1 MYKKKG
7 RVKPVK
13 IGYARVSTDDQK
25 LDLQLDALAK
35 YGCDVV
41 FKDFG
46 VSGSYM
52 KRAGLQEAL
61 EACYSSAKDSVS
73 TELVI
78 WKLDRLGRD
87 TIEVL
92 TLIKGLAAKNVK
104 LHSITEGLGDY
115 SPLTVFMT
123 AISAATAEYE
133 RNQTAQRRNAGIQS
147 ARARGV
153 IFGRPK
159 ALTDDQEDMLREALA
174 SHKMPRTALAKAF
187 KISRGTLYNYIK
199 FFNSTKNI

>member
-1 MYKKKG
+1 M
-7 RVKPVK
+7 K

-25 LDLQLDALAK
+25 LDLQIDALAK

-46 VSGSYM
+46 ISGSNM

-61 EACYSSAKDSVS
+61 EACYGNAVVDPTG

-87 TIEVL
+87 TIGVL
-92 TLIKGLAAKNVK
+92 TLIKELAAKNVK

>member
-1 MYKKKG
+1 M
-7 RVKPVK
+7 K

-46 VSGSYM
+46 ISGSNM

-61 EACYSSAKDSVS
+61 EACYGNAVVDPTG

-87 TIEVL
+87 TIGVL
-92 TLIKGLAAKNVK
+92 TLIKELAAKNVK
-104 LHSITEGLGDY
+104 LHSITEGIGGQTPIAVY
-115 SPLTVFMT
+115 MT
-123 AISAATAEYE
+123 AITAATAEYE
-133 RNQTAQRRNAGIQS
+133 RNQTAQRRAAGIES

-159 ALTDDQEDMLREALA
+159 ALSESQKERLKEALK
-174 SHKMPRTALAKAF
+174 SPISRSSLARDF

-199 FFNSTKNI
+199 LFESER